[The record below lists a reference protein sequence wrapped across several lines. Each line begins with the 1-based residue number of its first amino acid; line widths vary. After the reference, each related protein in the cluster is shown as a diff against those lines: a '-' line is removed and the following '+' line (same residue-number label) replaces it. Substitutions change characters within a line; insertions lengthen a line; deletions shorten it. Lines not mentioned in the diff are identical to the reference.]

1 MMEKRR
7 TIFGSVVACLCL
19 FVLVDTGGSQI
30 LSSSAR
36 PDALV
41 DVGIE
46 QRLNEDLPL
55 DLVFRDEAGREVKIG
70 DYFGDKPVILSLVY
84 YECPMLCT
92 MVLNGLVSSLA
103 DLDFDIGKEFEVVTV
118 SFNPKDTPDLASRKK
133 QTYLGKYGR
142 DGAEDGWHFLT
153 GEAGSI
159 EALTEAV
166 GFKYKFIP
174 ETGEFVHAS
183 SIMVLTPLG
192 KLSKYFYGIDYPEL
206 DLRLGLVEASDNK
219 IGSPVDQILL
229 YCYHYD
235 PTTGKYGMVIMNVI
249 RLAGTLTVLLLVG
262 FMLLMFRRDRQG
274 KGHVNPPET
283 VLSERMK

>member
-7 TIFGSVVACLCL
+7 TVFWSVVTLCL

-36 PDALV
+36 PDALA

-46 QRLNEDLPL
+46 QRLDEELPL
-55 DLVFRDEAGREVKIG
+55 DLVFRDEAGREVQIG
-70 DYFGDKPVILSLVY
+70 DYFGDRPVILSLVY

-103 DLDFDIGKEFEVVTV
+103 DLDFDDGNEFEVVTV

-192 KLSKYFYGIDYPEL
+192 KLSKYFYGIDYPEF

-249 RLAGTLTVLLLVG
+249 RVAGTLTVLMLVG
-262 FMLLMFRRDRQG
+262 FMLLMFRRDRQR
-274 KGHVNPPET
+274 KEQDNPTET
-283 VLSERMK
+283 VLSERMN

>member
-7 TIFGSVVACLCL
+7 TVFWSVVTLCL

-36 PDALV
+36 PDALA

-46 QRLNEDLPL
+46 QRLNEELPL
-55 DLVFRDEAGREVKIG
+55 DLVFRDEAGREVQIG

-103 DLDFDIGKEFEVVTV
+103 DLDFDDGNEFEVVTV

-192 KLSKYFYGIDYPEL
+192 KLSKYFYGIDYPEF

-249 RLAGTLTVLLLVG
+249 RVAGTLTVLMLVG
-262 FMLLMFRRDRQG
+262 FMLLMFRRDRQR
-274 KGHVNPPET
+274 KEQDNPTET
-283 VLSERMK
+283 VLSERMN

>member
-7 TIFGSVVACLCL
+7 TVFWSVVTLCL

-36 PDALV
+36 PDALA

-46 QRLNEDLPL
+46 QRLDEELPL
-55 DLVFRDEAGREVKIG
+55 DLVFRDEAGREVQIG
-70 DYFGDKPVILSLVY
+70 DYFGDRPVILSLVY

-103 DLDFDIGKEFEVVTV
+103 DLDFDVGNEFEVVTV

-133 QTYLGKYGR
+133 RTYLGKYGR

-249 RLAGTLTVLLLVG
+249 RVAGTLTVLMLVG
-262 FMLLMFRRDRQG
+262 FMLLMFRRDRQR
-274 KGHVNPPET
+274 KEQDNPTET
-283 VLSERMK
+283 VLSERMN

>member
-7 TIFGSVVACLCL
+7 TVFWSVVTLCL

-36 PDALV
+36 PDALA

-46 QRLNEDLPL
+46 QRLDEELPL
-55 DLVFRDEAGREVKIG
+55 DLVFRDEAGREVQIG
-70 DYFGDKPVILSLVY
+70 DYFGDRPVILSLVY

-103 DLDFDIGKEFEVVTV
+103 DLDFDVGNEFEVVTV

-249 RLAGTLTVLLLVG
+249 RVAGTLTVLMLVG
-262 FMLLMFRRDRQG
+262 FMLLMFRRDRQR
-274 KGHVNPPET
+274 KEQDNPTET
-283 VLSERMK
+283 VLSERMN

>member
-7 TIFGSVVACLCL
+7 TVFWSVVTFFL
-19 FVLVDTGGSQI
+19 FMLVDTGGSQI

-36 PDALV
+36 PDALA

-46 QRLNEDLPL
+46 QRLNEELPL
-55 DLVFRDEAGREVKIG
+55 DLVFRDEAGREVQIG

-103 DLDFDIGKEFEVVTV
+103 DLDFDVGNEFEVVTV

-133 QTYLGKYGR
+133 RTYLGKYGR

-192 KLSKYFYGIDYPEL
+192 KLSKYFYGIDYPEF

-249 RLAGTLTVLLLVG
+249 RVAGTLTVLMLVG
-262 FMLLMFRRDRQG
+262 FMLLMFRRDRQR
-274 KGHVNPPET
+274 KQQDNPTET
-283 VLSERMK
+283 ILSERMN

>member
-1 MMEKRR
+1 MEKRR
-7 TIFGSVVACLCL
+7 TVFWSVVTLCL

-36 PDALV
+36 PDALA

-46 QRLNEDLPL
+46 QRLDEELPL
-55 DLVFRDEAGREVKIG
+55 DLVFRDEAGREVQIG
-70 DYFGDKPVILSLVY
+70 DYFGDRPVILSLVY

-103 DLDFDIGKEFEVVTV
+103 DLDFDVGNEFEVVTV

-192 KLSKYFYGIDYPEL
+192 KLSKYFYGIYYPEL

-249 RLAGTLTVLLLVG
+249 RVAGTLTVLMLVG
-262 FMLLMFRRDRQG
+262 FMLLMFRRDRQR
-274 KGHVNPPET
+274 KEQDNPTET
-283 VLSERMK
+283 VLSERMN

>member
-7 TIFGSVVACLCL
+7 TVFWSVVTL
-19 FVLVDTGGSQI
+19 FLFMLVDTGGSQI

-36 PDALV
+36 PDALA

-46 QRLNEDLPL
+46 QRLDEELPL
-55 DLVFRDEAGREVKIG
+55 DLVFRDEAGREVQIG

-103 DLDFDIGKEFEVVTV
+103 DLDFDVGIEFEVVTV

-133 QTYLGKYGR
+133 RTYLGKYGR

-192 KLSKYFYGIDYPEL
+192 KLSKYFYGIYYPEL

-249 RLAGTLTVLLLVG
+249 RLAGTLTVLMLVG
-262 FMLLMFRRDRQG
+262 FMLLMFRRDRQR
-274 KGHVNPPET
+274 KEQDNPTET
-283 VLSERMK
+283 VLSERMN

>member
-7 TIFGSVVACLCL
+7 TVFWSVVTFFL
-19 FVLVDTGGSQI
+19 FMLVDTGGSQI

-36 PDALV
+36 PDALA

-46 QRLNEDLPL
+46 QRLDEELPL
-55 DLVFRDEAGREVKIG
+55 DLVFRDEAGREVQIG
-70 DYFGDKPVILSLVY
+70 DYFGDRPVILSLVY

-103 DLDFDIGKEFEVVTV
+103 DLDFDVGNEFEVVTV

-192 KLSKYFYGIDYPEL
+192 KLSKYFYGIDYPEF

-249 RLAGTLTVLLLVG
+249 RVAGTLTVLMLVG
-262 FMLLMFRRDRQG
+262 FMLLMFRRDRQR
-274 KGHVNPPET
+274 KEQDNPTET
-283 VLSERMK
+283 VLSERMN

>member
-7 TIFGSVVACLCL
+7 TVFWSVVTLCL

-36 PDALV
+36 PDALA

-46 QRLNEDLPL
+46 QRLDEELPL
-55 DLVFRDEAGREVKIG
+55 DLVFRDEAGREVQIG
-70 DYFGDKPVILSLVY
+70 DYFGDRPVILSLVY

-103 DLDFDIGKEFEVVTV
+103 DLDFDVGNEFEVVTV

-133 QTYLGKYGR
+133 RTYLGKYGR

-192 KLSKYFYGIDYPEL
+192 KLSKYFYGIDYPEF

-219 IGSPVDQILL
+219 IGSPVDQILH

-249 RLAGTLTVLLLVG
+249 RVAGTLTVLMLVG
-262 FMLLMFRRDRQG
+262 FMLLMFRARQA
-274 KGHVNPPET
+274 T
-283 VLSERMK
+283 

>member
-7 TIFGSVVACLCL
+7 TVFWSVVTFFL
-19 FVLVDTGGSQI
+19 FMLVDTGGSQI

-36 PDALV
+36 PDALA

-46 QRLNEDLPL
+46 QRLDEELPL
-55 DLVFRDEAGREVKIG
+55 DLVFRDEAGREVQIG
-70 DYFGDKPVILSLVY
+70 DYFGDRPVILSLVY

-103 DLDFDIGKEFEVVTV
+103 DLDFDVGNEFEVVTV

-133 QTYLGKYGR
+133 RTYLGKYGR

-192 KLSKYFYGIDYPEL
+192 KLSKYFYGIDYPEF

-249 RLAGTLTVLLLVG
+249 RVAGTLTVLMLVG
-262 FMLLMFRRDRQG
+262 FMLLMFRRDRQR
-274 KGHVNPPET
+274 KEQDNPTET
-283 VLSERMK
+283 VLSERMN